1 MTDLS
6 PAAQAIA
13 KAALYVSSCD
23 PEDYPNQAQEIAAAA
38 LRAAA
43 DQLGESP
50 APGAEFEDLYPRII
64 EVDDLLAIAA
74 ELEALPDG

>member
-6 PAAQAIA
+6 PAAQAVLDAYGNSLATEQYTTSGRI
-13 KAALYVSSCD
+13 
-23 PEDYPNQAQEIAAAA
+23 EIAVAAA

-43 DQLGESP
+43 DQLGKSP

>member
-1 MTDLS
+1 MTQQLS
-6 PAAQAIA
+6 PAAQAVLDASVSVFWRPVIDVP
-13 KAALYVSSCD
+13 ALHHKSV
-23 PEDYPNQAQEIAAAA
+23 AAA

-43 DQLGESP
+43 DQLGESR

-74 ELEALPDG
+74 ELEAQ